1 MDKSKS
7 GHSVETSTS
16 DWSYASGHSYKK
28 QVGSQRSLLQSGQHH
43 LKKQLLSK
51 SVLLCIR
58 KPNFKPV
65 RVPTRIHTFD
75 TFKSVDY
82 RFLWLSNV
90 IFSGAFWLQ
99 QVLIGW
105 LAYDITGSP
114 FLTSIIMGLDA
125 LPILLGAPL
134 GGLVCDR
141 FDKRRLLAIVYTY
154 QAILMVT
161 FSIFLMAGL
170 GATWNLF
177 GFVFLMGIA
186 WTIHDPARMALITTI
201 VPREKLINAF
211 ALNAM
216 AFSIMRLGVPA
227 AGGLFLGLIGA
238 WPIFLVEA
246 FLMVGA
252 GLIIQLIKTPKGI
265 LPSIEPKKKSQLGS
279 SLRNVPTE
287 LRSGIRFISRQPVI
301 IGFMCLTLLMVIL
314 IVPFINGLMPVY
326 AAEIFEVG
334 PKGLGL
340 LFSSAGLGSLLSTI
354 ILASWKRIT
363 RPGIVTFS
371 ALAFLIALMTAMS
384 INRSYEAALGIVMAI
399 SGAMMAYFSIASAT
413 VQSILPDNLR
423 GKVTGI
429 YMMAS
434 GLIPIGALTAGIIA
448 NEFSAPVATR
458 LGAILAICVL
468 SISFFIFR
476 DVWNYRSE
484 TSTDPK
490 ALKQG
495 EYLDEPL
502 SPQRTVRERTV
513 PKAIAAAGGDS

>member
-1 MDKSKS
+1 MNKTKP
-7 GHSVETSTS
+7 GHSVESSTS
-16 DWSYASGHSYKK
+16 DCSHVSVPSYKK
-28 QVGSQRSLLQSGQHH
+28 QVGSTRSLLQSGQHH
-43 LKKQLLSK
+43 LKKQVLGK
-51 SVLLCIR
+51 SVLHCVR

-65 RVPTRIHTFD
+65 RVPARIHTFD
-75 TFKSVDY
+75 TFRSVNY
-82 RFLWLSNV
+82 RFLWLSTV

-114 FLTSIIMGLDA
+114 FLTSLIMGLDA

-134 GGLVCDR
+134 GGLICDR

-161 FSIFLMAGL
+161 FSIFIMVGL

-216 AFSIMRLGVPA
+216 AFSIMRLSVPA
-227 AGGLFLGLIGA
+227 ACGLFLGLIGA

-246 FLMVGA
+246 LLMVGA
-252 GLIIQLIKTPKGI
+252 GLTIQLIKTPKGT
-265 LPSIEPKKKSQLGS
+265 LPSTDSKDKSQIRS
-279 SLRNVPTE
+279 SLKNVPLE
-287 LRSGIRFISRQPVI
+287 LLSVIGFKLRQPVI

-371 ALAFLIALMTAMS
+371 LLAFLTVLMTAMS
-384 INRSYEAALGIVMAI
+384 INHRYEVALIIVMAI

-429 YMMAS
+429 YMMTS

-458 LGAILAICVL
+458 LGAILAVCLL

-476 DVWNYRSE
+476 GVWNYRPE
-484 TSTDPK
+484 TSTDLR

-495 EYLDEPL
+495 EYLDETL
-502 SPQRTVRERTV
+502 SPQEPNKERAV
-513 PKAIAAAGGDS
+513 PKAIGAVGGDS

>member
-1 MDKSKS
+1 MNKTNP
-7 GHSVETSTS
+7 GRSVESSTS
-16 DWSYASGHSYKK
+16 ERSYVSGTSYKK
-28 QVGSQRSLLQSGQHH
+28 QFSSPKSLLQSGQQH
-43 LKKQLLSK
+43 LRKQLLGR
-51 SVLLCIR
+51 SVLHCVK
-58 KPNFKPV
+58 KPTLKPV
-65 RVPTRIHTFD
+65 RVPVRIHTFD
-75 TFKSVDY
+75 TFRSVNY
-82 RFLWLSNV
+82 RFLWLSTV

-134 GGLVCDR
+134 GGLICDR
-141 FDKRRLLAIVYTY
+141 FDKRRLLAMVYTY

-161 FSIFLMAGL
+161 FSVIIMAGL
-170 GATWNLF
+170 GATWNIF

-216 AFSIMRLGVPA
+216 AFSIMRLTVPA
-227 AGGLFLGLIGA
+227 AGGLLLGVIGA
-238 WPIFLVEA
+238 WPIFLLEA
-246 FLMVGA
+246 ILMVGA
-252 GLIIQLIKTPKGI
+252 GLIIQLIKTAKPIIPPTDSKDKR
-265 LPSIEPKKKSQLGS
+265 PAKS
-279 SLRNVPTE
+279 SLKTVPSE
-287 LRSGIRFISRQPVI
+287 LLSGIGFISRQPII

-334 PKGLGL
+334 PGGLGL
-340 LFSSAGLGSLLSTI
+340 LFSSAGLGSLLSTV
-354 ILASWKRIT
+354 ILASWKRVT
-363 RPGIVTFS
+363 RPGVVTFS
-371 ALAFLIALMTAMS
+371 VLAFLVVLMIAMS
-384 INRSYEAALGIVMAI
+384 INQRYEVALGITMAI

-434 GLIPIGALTAGIIA
+434 GLIPVGALTAGIIA
-448 NEFSAPVATR
+448 NEFGAPVATR
-458 LGAILAICVL
+458 LGAILAVCAL
-468 SISFFIFR
+468 SISFVIFR

-484 TSTDPK
+484 TSTALK

-495 EYLDEPL
+495 EYLDETL
-502 SPQRTVRERTV
+502 SPQEPT
-513 PKAIAAAGGDS
+513 KKLAAPSVIGAVGGDS